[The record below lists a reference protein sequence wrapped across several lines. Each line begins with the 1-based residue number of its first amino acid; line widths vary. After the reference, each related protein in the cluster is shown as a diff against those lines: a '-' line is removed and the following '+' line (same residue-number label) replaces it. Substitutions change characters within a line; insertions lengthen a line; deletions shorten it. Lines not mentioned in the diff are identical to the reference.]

1 MQTYTE
7 NIIRW
12 MRKYLTFSCLKER
25 DVYYL
30 FTAVFILLM
39 LAWSGISTILFDE
52 FVFWHIHQLHQ
63 YLLVWII
70 DFIIISI
77 PFQVALFRNHYII
90 HTRKLKSEIIELKQK
105 ISASIELATRIG
117 EGKMN
122 RFEASD
128 DELAAALIALG
139 KSLSGTRKKED
150 DQNWI
155 ARGKEQISDI
165 LRVSTTIDELTI
177 NVIKAIIDYTGA
189 IQGGIFLPDNNTLV
203 NVASYAYNRQRF
215 DKLQIPIG
223 KGLVGEVAYEK
234 QMIYRT
240 EIPDDYFSLS
250 SGLIGDQ
257 KPKSLI
263 ILPLLQED
271 ELQGVLE
278 LAFLE
283 NKIPKYILN
292 LTDEISSIVGR
303 TIYNLKINIRTADLL
318 RESQEMTKVLKENEM
333 TLHENAREMMVAQ
346 ENLEKSNKL
355 LAKQIQ
361 EVEHGQKR
369 LQALLTNASE
379 FISIYNEKQSLIF
392 ESPSVKRIL
401 GYKDTD
407 KVSGMDPELLTPRGY
422 RTINNL
428 FQFLLETPG
437 GEQVAQYT
445 YLKKNGEKLFLETK
459 GKNLLH
465 DPAIKGII
473 FNTQDITER
482 KRAEKEE
489 RMKSRMQSL
498 SENSP
503 DMILRISNTGK
514 LVYVNPAISKFIG
527 VPSSE
532 IIKKRIYELDI
543 DQRFID
549 FVRDSLSAMR
559 EDPKHIVSEIEVQ
572 SHDELRI
579 MEIKSIPEFSEEQEL
594 ESVLFVAHDLTEM
607 KIIEQEIKEKNK
619 KISDSINYAQRIQ
632 TSILPDTGVIQQY
645 FPRSFIFYRPK
656 DVVSGDFPWF
666 FMKDDVFYIAAVDCT
681 GHGVPGA
688 LLSLIGYFLLNNI
701 VNAEKEQTASEILE
715 QLHQKVRRTLR
726 QDQDGANG
734 RDGMD
739 IALCKIDPKKN
750 ELQYA
755 GAHRPLYYLRNGELI
770 EYKGSRKAIGG
781 IPLPKKVEPE
791 FENNI
796 ITFEEGDK
804 FFIFSDG
811 LPDQIGGSE
820 AKKYMNKRIRDVL
833 TEDKD
838 ATMAH
843 YSRFFSKD
851 FYEWMGEE
859 KQVDDVLLIGIE
871 L

>member
-1 MQTYTE
+1 M
-7 NIIRW
+7 
-12 MRKYLTFSCLKER
+12 S
-25 DVYYL
+25 
-30 FTAVFILLM
+30 
-39 LAWSGISTILFDE
+39 SILFDE
-52 FVFWHIHQLHQ
+52 FAFWQIHQLHHFI
-63 YLLVWII
+63 LIWII
-70 DFIIISI
+70 DLIILSI
-77 PFQVALFRNHYII
+77 PVQVVFFVNYHIQKSRQLKTEIDA
-90 HTRKLKSEIIELKQK
+90 LKSK
-105 ISASIELATRIG
+105 IHSSIELATRIG
-117 EGKMN
+117 EGKLN
-122 RFEASD
+122 RFEAAD

-150 DQNWI
+150 DLNWI
-155 ARGKEQISDI
+155 ARGKERVSDI
-165 LRVSTTIDELTI
+165 LRITTTIDELTI
-177 NVIKAIIDYTGA
+177 NVLKATIDYTGA
-189 IQGGIFLPDNNTLV
+189 IQGGIFLPEGDVLV
-203 NVASYAYNRQRF
+203 NAAAYAFNRQRYE
-215 DKLQIPIG
+215 KMQIPIG

-240 EIPDDYFSLS
+240 EIPDDYFTLT
-250 SGLIGDQ
+250 SGLIGDK

-263 ILPLLQED
+263 VIPLMQED
-271 ELQGVLE
+271 ELQGVME
-278 LAFLE
+278 LAFLN
-283 NKIPKYILN
+283 NKLPKYILHFIE
-292 LTDEISSIVGR
+292 EISNIIGR
-303 TIYNLKINIRTADLL
+303 TIYNLKINIRTAQLL
-318 RESQEMTKVLKENEM
+318 KESQELTIVLKENEQ

-355 LAKQIQ
+355 LANQIQ

-379 FISIYNEKQSLIF
+379 FISIYNEKQELVF

-401 GYKDTD
+401 GYNDND
-407 KVSGMDPELLTPRGY
+407 KVSGMDPELLTPRGFK
-422 RTINNL
+422 TINNL

-437 GEQVAQYT
+437 GEHVAQYT

-465 DPAIKGII
+465 DPAIRGII

-527 VPSSE
+527 VPSTE

-543 DQRFID
+543 DPQFID
-549 FVRDSLSAMR
+549 FVRTSLSTMR
-559 EDPKHIVSEIEVQ
+559 EDPKQMVAEIEMQ
-572 SHDELRI
+572 SHGDMRI
-579 MEIKSIPEFSEEQEL
+579 MEIKAIPEFSEDQEL
-594 ESVLFVAHDLTEM
+594 ESVLFVTHDLTEM
-607 KIIEQEIKEKNK
+607 KIIEQEIKDKNK

-666 FMKDDVFYIAAVDCT
+666 FMKDDIFYIAAVDCT

-701 VNAEKEQTASEILE
+701 VNADKDLSASEILD

-739 IALCKIDPKKN
+739 LALCKINPKKN

-755 GAHRPLYYLRNGELI
+755 GAHRPLYYLRNGELT

-781 IPLPKKVEPE
+781 IPLAKKIELD

-796 ITFEEGDK
+796 IDYQTGDK

-811 LPDQIGGSE
+811 LPDQTGKDG
-820 AKKYMNKRIRDVL
+820 KKYLNKRIREAL

-843 YSRFFSKD
+843 YARFFSKD
-851 FYEWMGEE
+851 FYDWMGEE